1 MSVAPD
7 APPPDP
13 RRRHH
18 PGRNALAIL
27 GGLAAL
33 TVPFAWSVWASYADF
48 RDYVE
53 TTLESPPEPPIWAR
67 RSLTADD
74 CVSEALSWAEPC
86 PGFEEFCRRAV
97 PEVVGRCLASR
108 DRRAWCE
115 TNADTLRTTSYGYD
129 ACQEAVQAGRLEDS
143 RLHRQRCAIA
153 YRAVADWC
161 EAQPPPPRA
170 RVDVAE
176 P

>member
-1 MSVAPD
+1 MTHPMPPEPD
-7 APPPDP
+7 RATSP
-13 RRRHH
+13 R
-18 PGRNALAIL
+18 RNALAIL
-27 GGLAAL
+27 AGLAAL
-33 TVPFAWSVWASYADF
+33 TLPFAWSVWASYADY

-53 TTLESPPEPPIWAR
+53 ATLEIPDEPPSWVR
-67 RSLTADD
+67 RALTADD
-74 CVSEALSWAEPC
+74 CVSEALAWAEPC
-86 PGFEEFCRRAV
+86 PGFEEFCRRAL
-97 PEVVGRCLASR
+97 PAVVGRCLASR

-115 TNADTLRTTSYGYD
+115 ANDETLKTTNYGYD
-129 ACQEAVQAGRLEDS
+129 ACREAVETGRLEDS
-143 RLHRQRCAIA
+143 RMHRQRCAIA

>member
-1 MSVAPD
+1 MSDDKPQ
-7 APPPDP
+7 PP
-13 RRRHH
+13 RVERNAT
-18 PGRNALAIL
+18 RNALMIL

-33 TVPFAWSVWASYADF
+33 TVPFAWSVWDSYDDF
-48 RDYVE
+48 RHYVAS
-53 TTLESPPEPPIWAR
+53 TLEEPEDPPPWSR

-74 CVSEALSWAEPC
+74 CVSEALAWAEPC
-86 PGFEEFCRRAV
+86 PGFEEFCRRGL
-97 PEVVGRCLASR
+97 PTVVGRCLASR

-115 TNADTLRTTSYGYD
+115 SNADILKTTRYGHD
-129 ACQEAVQAGRLEDS
+129 ACREAVDAGRLEDS
-143 RLHRQRCAIA
+143 RMHRQRCAIA

-161 EAQPPPPRA
+161 DAQPPPPRA